1 MKIYERLF
9 DNPKK
14 ADGTLKESKLLGNFE
29 IIEVISEDSYSSEQ
43 IGIADDKV
51 YLISEREVTG
61 VNGGSRY
68 EIKELKSLCKR

>member
-43 IGIADDKV
+43 IGVADDKV